1 MLSRSLSVRT
11 IVKSKTY
18 IQTNIRIVQYD
29 LPKQTTLY
37 GELSISRI
45 EDPGSFTLEDR
56 TFCLS
61 VRFRFSDRTHI
72 LWPWRLSTWPQNDLS
87 KLFQC
92 NCLCRL
98 LLWPNCFSLDIL
110 LFRHIL
116 FLEQEQT
123 EIFFFVGYL
132 AYQIEL
138 ILEHAGPTKGVYS
151 EQRNQGHEKPKKP
164 KSFQKWQKYGFI
176 KLKFKVHPLVTFY
189 FRVYKTIFTSDDR
202 ILYDHKLTIWW
213 KFQESWR
220 SLTQASFPMWKIF
233 IYWPRYCLFTSW
245 IPSLETRSD
254 LFDIFIILTFFRT
267 GLRFT

>member
-1 MLSRSLSVRT
+1 MIPSLPFGQICRIDKFRSELCFQGHCPYVRSSNRKRTYRQIYESYST
-11 IVKSKTY
+11 IFQSKQPF
-18 IQTNIRIVQYD
+18 IENS
-29 LPKQTTLY
+29 LY
-37 GELSISRI
+37 Q
-45 EDPGSFTLEDR
+45 GSFTLEDR

-87 KLFQC
+87 NLFQC

-123 EIFFFVGYL
+123 EIFFFVGYP

-151 EQRNQGHEKPKKP
+151 ERCNQGHEKPKKP

-176 KLKFKVHPLVTFY
+176 KLKLKVHPLLST
-189 FRVYKTIFTSDDR
+189 
-202 ILYDHKLTIWW
+202 LQYDLHI
-213 KFQESWR
+213 WR
-220 SLTQASFPMWKIF
+220 SYLVRSQVDDLMKISGIVTVTHPGFISDVKNIYLLT
-233 IYWPRYCLFTSW
+233 
-245 IPSLETRSD
+245 SL
-254 LFDIFIILTFFRT
+254 
-267 GLRFT
+267 